1 MGSIRLLHL
10 ILPKRHHRCSQNRLT
25 IREAETTVHMQ
36 IYIMVL
42 ILCTSRWGSV
52 TTLVLE
58 GLKTIEFFCMQSLF
72 KLINMQKKRQ
82 TLQHGVGTGPWTRNN
97 MNKAVS

>member
-1 MGSIRLLHL
+1 MGFIRLLLL
-10 ILPKRHHRCSQNRLT
+10 ILPKHNQRCSQNRLT
-25 IREAETTVHMQ
+25 IKEAETTVHLQ

-58 GLKTIEFFCMQSLF
+58 GLKTIVFFVCNRSL
-72 KLINMQKKRQ
+72 
-82 TLQHGVGTGPWTRNN
+82 
-97 MNKAVS
+97 S